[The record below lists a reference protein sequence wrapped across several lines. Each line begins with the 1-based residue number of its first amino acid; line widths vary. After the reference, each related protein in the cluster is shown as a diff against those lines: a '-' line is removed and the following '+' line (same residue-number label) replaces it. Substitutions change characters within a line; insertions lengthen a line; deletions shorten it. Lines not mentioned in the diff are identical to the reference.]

1 MSDELMAENF
11 SSYYSAGERM
21 VPMDTVMKRLDEYLG
36 CEDYVHAEEH
46 LRFWIGEA
54 VIRRDGMGRLVLLN
68 ELMGLLRKTSKCE
81 AAIET
86 AQLAQAL
93 CVDLGVD
100 GRMIHGTTLVNAA
113 TVYKAFGRAA
123 EALPLYR
130 EALTVYEATLPENDA
145 RRGGLYNN
153 MALALVDIAQYD
165 EAEDMYRRA
174 LDVMSHNRFGELEMA
189 VTYLNMAN
197 EVEARYGLIPAEE
210 RINEYIDRARE
221 LLDTPGIPRDG
232 YYAFVCDKCAPTF
245 GYYGYFLDADEL
257 CKRARRIY
265 SENSVK

>member
-1 MSDELMAENF
+1 MSYELMAENF
-11 SSYYSAGERM
+11 DSYYSAGERA
-21 VPMDTVMKRLDEYLG
+21 VPMDTVMSKLDEYLG
-36 CEDYVHAEEH
+36 RDDYVRAEAH
-46 LRFWIGEA
+46 LRFWIGESE
-54 VIRRDGMGRLVLLN
+54 IRRDGMGRLVLLN

-86 AQLAQAL
+86 SQRALAL
-93 CVDLGVD
+93 CDELGLA
-100 GRMIHGTTLVNAA
+100 GRAIHGTTLVNAA
-113 TVYKAFGRAA
+113 TVYKAFDRAA

-145 RRGGLYNN
+145 RRGGLHNN
-153 MALALVDIAQYD
+153 MALALVDLAQYD
-165 EAEDMYRRA
+165 EAEAMYRRA
-174 LDVMSHNRFGELEMA
+174 LDVMSSNRFGELEMA

-210 RINEYIDRARE
+210 RINEYVDRARE

-232 YYAFVCDKCAPTF
+232 YYAFVCEKCAPTF

-257 CKRARRIY
+257 HGRARRIY
-265 SENSVK
+265 AENSGK